1 MKRAVKFVVSR
12 PCAGLFLDPG
22 LGKTAIVLAAFKLL
36 RAKGALRNRKLLV
49 IAPIHCVYNV
59 WPVEAKKWKD
69 FEDLRVVVLHGPHKQ
84 ERLREEADVY
94 VINPEGLPWLERQ
107 TKGRKGWELP
117 SMLVVDESTKFKRT
131 TGEPSGPGKTLWRMI
146 NAFERRVILTGTPIP
161 NGYMDLF
168 GQIRLLDKGEALGS
182 FITHY
187 RNAYFQSSGYG
198 GFEYRLL
205 PGGKEQIEAAIAPL
219 VLQMSSADYLSLP
232 KRTTVPVYVDLPPK
246 ARRQYDILEEHFFLL
261 LDDGE
266 VRAFNAG
273 VQSIKL
279 RQLTGGAVYSS
290 ESKVLDVHNAKLDRL
305 VELISEIGQP
315 TIVVY
320 EFKHEYLRILTRF
333 HNAPTLSGLTGR
345 QMTSVVEKWNRGEI
359 PVLCMHPAS
368 GGHGLNLQGGGH
380 HMIDYSPTWNL
391 EHAEQTKKRIDRPG
405 QRHPTFMYQLIANDT
420 IDEAVLDAQNEK
432 DDTQKGLL
440 MALKKYRRRRK
451 R

>member
-36 RAKGALRNRKLLV
+36 QKKGALRNHKLLV

-59 WPVEAKKWKD
+59 WPFEASKWAD

-117 SMLVVDESTKFKRT
+117 SMLVVDESTKFKNGT
-131 TGEPSGPGKTLWRMI
+131 TQRFKLLKPMLDS
-146 NAFERRVILTGTPIP
+146 FQRRVILTGTPIP
-161 NGYMDLF
+161 NGYLDLF
-168 GQIRLLDKGEALGS
+168 GQIYILDGGEALGKY
-182 FITHY
+182 ITHY
-187 RNAYFQSSGYG
+187 RNAHFQSSGFG

-205 PGGKEQIEAAIAPL
+205 PGGKEQIEEAISPL
-219 VLQMSSADYLSLP
+219 VLQMSSEDYLSLP

-266 VRAFNAG
+266 IRAFNAG

-290 ESKVLDVHNAKLDRL
+290 EGRALGVHSAKLDRL
-305 VELISEIGQP
+305 VELIEEIGQP

-320 EFKHEYLRILTRF
+320 EFKHEYHRIVSRF
-333 HNAPTLSGLTGR
+333 PKAPTLSGLTGR
-345 QMTSVVEKWNRGEI
+345 QMTSVVGKWNRGEI

-368 GGHGLNLQGGGH
+368 GGHGLNLQDGGH

-405 QRHPTFMYQLIANDT
+405 QQHPTFMYQLIANDT
-420 IDEAVLDAQNEK
+420 IDEVVLEAQKEK
-432 DDTQKGLL
+432 GDTQRGLL
-440 MALKKYRRRRK
+440 KALEKYRNRRK
-451 R
+451 